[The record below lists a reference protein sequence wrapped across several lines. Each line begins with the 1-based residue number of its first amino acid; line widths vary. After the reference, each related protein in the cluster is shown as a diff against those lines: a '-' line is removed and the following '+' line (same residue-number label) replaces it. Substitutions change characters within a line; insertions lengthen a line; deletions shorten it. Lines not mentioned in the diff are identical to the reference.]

1 MNKKSIYLIAIS
13 LITVFSIIFGT
24 YINVFYKNQTMDTK
38 HHTETI
44 KNNGINNI
52 SVELSSRN
60 VEIRQGD
67 SFKVD
72 YYGSSPSIVGDGDTL
87 QIYEKNKKNNINF
100 NFSFNTKSWA
110 EDTIIVFV
118 PSDAEF
124 NNISIKTDSGDVR
137 LFAGNADKLKI
148 NTDTGDLT
156 IDGLTAKNIKLNVD
170 SGDIKIND
178 TESSDINAKA
188 DSGDVNLDNVAAK
201 DMDIKVDSGDIYVKN
216 SSGSKIKARSEYG
229 DIRLKKSDFKEKDIS
244 ASNGDV
250 SY

>member
-24 YINVFYKNQTMDTK
+24 YMNVFYKNKTMDTK
-38 HHTETI
+38 HYTETI
-44 KNNGINNI
+44 KNNDIKKI

-72 YYGSSPSIVGDGDTL
+72 YYGSSPSIVGDGDML
-87 QIYEKNKKNNINF
+87 QIYEKNKKNDINF
-100 NFSFNTKSWA
+100 NFSFNAKSWT
-110 EDTIIVFV
+110 EDTIIIFV

-124 NNISIKTDSGDVR
+124 KSISIKTEAGDVR
-137 LFAGNADKLKI
+137 LFAGNSDKLKI
-148 NTDTGDLT
+148 NTDAGNLT
-156 IDGLTAKNIKLNVD
+156 IDGLTAKNIKLKVD
-170 SGDIKIND
+170 SGDVKIND
-178 TESSDINAKA
+178 TESSDIDATA
-188 DSGDVNLDNVAAK
+188 DSGDMNFDNVTVK